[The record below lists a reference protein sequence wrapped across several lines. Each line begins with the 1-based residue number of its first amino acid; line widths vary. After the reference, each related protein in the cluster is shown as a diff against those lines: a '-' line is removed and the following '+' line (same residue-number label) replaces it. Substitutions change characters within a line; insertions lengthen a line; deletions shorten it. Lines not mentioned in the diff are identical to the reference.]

1 MLNKMKDIFEDD
13 RAVSTVLEFVFTTG
27 VAISLFVLIL
37 LYSTGMFI
45 EAPGRTVAL
54 ERFTD
59 IGNDISTKIVD
70 IYIIAPENGILIT
83 DLTMPTS
90 VGGHDYVVDAEA
102 HVDQMVEVS
111 SIKDSG
117 LNVSVTINGIT
128 QSVGVNGSTHSG
140 STEHRLS
147 FDSSR

>member
-1 MLNKMKDIFEDD
+1 MLKKMNGIFEDT

-27 VAISLFVLIL
+27 IAITLFILIL

-90 VGGHDYVVDAEA
+90 VGGHDYMVDAEA
-102 HVDQMVEVS
+102 QVNQMVTVRSMKSPE
-111 SIKDSG
+111 
-117 LNVSVTINGIT
+117 LTVSVTINGIT
-128 QSVGVNGSTHSG
+128 QSVGVNGSTYSG
-140 STEHRLS
+140 SYEHRLS
-147 FDSSR
+147 FDSNR

>member
-1 MLNKMKDIFEDD
+1 MLNKSSEILENEE
-13 RAVSTVLEFVFTTG
+13 AVSTILEFIFTTG
-27 VAISLFVLIL
+27 IAIALFVLIL
-37 LYSTGMFI
+37 VYSTGLFI

-90 VGGHDYVVDAEA
+90 VGGHDYMVDAEA
-102 HVDQMVEVS
+102 NGDQMVEVS
-111 SIKDSG
+111 SMKNSDLKI
-117 LNVSVTINGIT
+117 SVTINGIT
-128 QSVGVNGSTHSG
+128 QSVGVNGSTYSG

-147 FDSSR
+147 FDSTE